1 MFEPMFY
8 RSNWLNLKIGGGK
21 RWFYTSFLL
30 FALFFPFLTK
40 SAPTLF
46 YDNFENYNLGE
57 LYGQGNWIEVN
68 QPRTAKFKVVDDKSK
83 TGNQSVFASS
93 TTINDTAF
101 GGKTADAPVPAG
113 EDFFWFW
120 IKDNSGG
127 GDMRGTIDS
136 GAHPHWVLTFDT
148 CGTSYCTLKW
158 STGYGTLHTISQIQT
173 EIWHSA
179 HFKWATNGSDFQ
191 FQYNID
197 ESGWSN
203 WQTSAYNG
211 STQKYLDGFQI
222 YGRDWYLDDISDDNS
237 LGGIEI
243 TSPPSDSDI
252 SQKFS
257 FEGTFD
263 KQGGDYNRLMIML
276 EQWNASTTC
285 PLEGSPESEQEQN
298 DGWFIYQSLPF
309 FSNDLVAQTGNF
321 TGQYP
326 DNVDDLRTGY
336 YNCARC
342 YFINEIT
349 GIISDEQCRGY
360 KINVIEGFNP
370 YLPPY
375 NLPFESWDTYYSAH
389 TDKYATSTP
398 LFSAIS
404 SAISPLADRIGN
416 FVVYIKTYF
425 DLEQASTKGTAM
437 GQSIPI
443 ARGYLT
449 EINNF
454 FGGLPISDF
463 LIFYILSVAVIIC
476 YKVIY
481 RVIRLIKP

>member
-40 SAPTLF
+40 SAPTIF
-46 YDNFENYNLGE
+46 FDNFEDYNLGN
-57 LYGQGNWIEVN
+57 LSGQNNWQEISSSNTDEVVN
-68 QPRTAKFKVVDDKSK
+68 TLSH
-83 TGNQSVFASS
+83 TGQKSVFASS
-93 TTINDTAF
+93 TTSNGNIKIGNVIST
-101 GGKTADAPVPAG
+101 G
-113 EDFFWFW
+113 EDFFWFYLTS
-120 IKDNSGG
+120 NTFSGSYIVG
-127 GDMRGTIDS
+127 GYDYNGGLR
-136 GAHPHWVLTFDT
+136 PHWRLDFVN
-148 CGTSYCTLKW
+148 CGVSFCTLRW
-158 STGYGTLHTISQIQT
+158 GTDFIGANIIGQYSTNT
-173 EIWHSA
+173 WHSG
-179 HFKWATNGSDFQ
+179 HFKWQKNDNNFQ
-191 FQYNID
+191 FAYKID
-197 ESGWSN
+197 EVENWSDWHTSYYSG
-203 WQTSAYNG
+203 TAD
-211 STQKYLDGFQI
+211 YLDKFGFVGGG
-222 YGRDWYLDDISDDNS
+222 YYLDDISDDNS

-243 TSPPSDSDI
+243 TSPPNDSDI
-252 SQKFS
+252 SQSFS
-257 FEGTFD
+257 FEGTYD
-263 KQGGDYNRLMIML
+263 KQGGDYNKLMIIL
-276 EQWNASTTC
+276 EQWNASSTC
-285 PLEGSPESEQEQN
+285 PLADTSEKEQEEN
-298 DGWFIYQSLPF
+298 KGWFIYQSLPF
-309 FSNDLVAQTGNF
+309 FSNNLLTKTGDFISEVN
-321 TGQYP
+321 
-326 DNVDDLRTGY
+326 DLRTGY